1 MIIIWGEDRASTIR
15 TGKMYSKAV
24 EEKGLWSYP
33 FGSAKATLCL
43 NFGKGPGSLRKFMKT
58 TLFLER
64 VDCVFPSHPISSTL
78 P

>member
-33 FGSAKATLCL
+33 YGAIHVAIS
-43 NFGKGPGSLRKFMKT
+43 KGYSL
-58 TLFLER
+58 
-64 VDCVFPSHPISSTL
+64 P
-78 P
+78 